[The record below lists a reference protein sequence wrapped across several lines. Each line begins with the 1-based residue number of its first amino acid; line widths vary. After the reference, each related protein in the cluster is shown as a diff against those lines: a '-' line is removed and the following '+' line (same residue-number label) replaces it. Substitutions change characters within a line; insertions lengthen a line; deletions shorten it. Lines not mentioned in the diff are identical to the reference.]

1 MDVQYI
7 KTETFQGVSSNYRM
21 INHDTS
27 YYSYYTYT
35 AFNHIS
41 VIAIIAITAI
51 TSIIA
56 SYMGF
61 SFFWTTVVALRWVW
75 WAHKVDKGRR

>member
-1 MDVQYI
+1 MDVPYI

-27 YYSYYTYT
+27 YYSYYTYM

-51 TSIIA
+51 TSITA
-56 SYMGF
+56 LYMGF
-61 SFFWTTVVALRWVW
+61 SFFFGVVASRWVW
-75 WAHKVDKGRR
+75 WAHKGRR

>member
-1 MDVQYI
+1 MRHI
-7 KTETFQGVSSNYRM
+7 LKLKHFKEFQAMHYRL
-21 INHDTS
+21 INHDNS
-27 YYSYYTYT
+27 YYSYYIYT

-56 SYMGF
+56 LYMGF
-61 SFFWTTVVALRWVW
+61 SFFFWS
-75 WAHKVDKGRR
+75 